1 MKNKMKE
8 NIRNLF
14 IYYFN
19 DIEFKYKHLT
29 NTEKNIIS
37 KKNFKKLLKKFNIQK
52 NNIKST
58 TKSEG

>member
-19 DIEFKYKHLT
+19 DIEFKYKYLT
-29 NTEKNIIS
+29 DTEKNIIS
-37 KKNFKKLLKKFNIQK
+37 KNNFKKLLKKFNIQK
-52 NNIKST
+52 K
-58 TKSEG
+58 